1 MSPFSLFEES
11 NMIIRIKNLRL
22 RAIVGINPWE
32 REQAQEVVL
41 NVELEFDGAKA
52 AASDRIEDTVDYKR
66 LKRQIMREVEASQYF
81 LIEKLAARVLEI
93 IRAEPLV
100 TRATVE
106 IDKPSALRFA
116 DSVSVSCGFDKAK

>member
-1 MSPFSLFEES
+1 
-11 NMIIRIKNLRL
+11 MIIRIKNLRL
-22 RAIVGINPWE
+22 RAIVGVNPWE

-41 NVELEFDGAKA
+41 NIELEFDGAKA

-66 LKRQIMREVEASQYF
+66 LKRQIMQEVEASKYF
-81 LIEKLAARVLEI
+81 LIETLAARALEI

-116 DSVSVSCGFDKAK
+116 DSVSVSCEFTKGK

>member
-1 MSPFSLFEES
+1 
-11 NMIIRIKNLRL
+11 MIIRIKNLRL

-32 REQAQEVVL
+32 REQTQEVVL

-66 LKRQIMREVEASQYF
+66 LKRQIMQEVEASQYF

-93 IRAEPLV
+93 VRAESLV

-116 DSVSVSCGFDKAK
+116 DSVSVSCEFTRGK